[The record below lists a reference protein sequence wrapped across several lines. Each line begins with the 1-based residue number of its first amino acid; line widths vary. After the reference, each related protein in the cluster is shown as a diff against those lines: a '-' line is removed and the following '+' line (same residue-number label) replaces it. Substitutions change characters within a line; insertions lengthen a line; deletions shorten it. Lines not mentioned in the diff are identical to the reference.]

1 MASRAVTLRP
11 SEEENDFLEWM
22 ATRNRSYRNT
32 IAGHLLSA
40 AIQQEMQ
47 EHQAE
52 FDAYRA
58 AREKEKENGESE
70 AE

>member
-11 SEEENDFLEWM
+11 TEEENDFLDWM
-22 ATRNRSYRNT
+22 ATKNRSYRNT

-47 EHQAE
+47 EHRTE

-58 AREKEKENGESE
+58 ALETERQDGT
-70 AE
+70 AETE